1 MNKIKNSASEGTFVF
16 PPSIQSDLFNYLKPE
31 QQDFIKPIL
40 RVLKKP
46 AQEELCCML
55 LDYME
60 SGEVIMTNDVV
71 VGGMFNYLTRYRM
84 PDDDDPADKRI
95 IRPLCTKGFKGPKY
109 QSSKFEPMPIGELI
123 NRFFPNLKNKSLTS
137 NPSPEY
143 EDIFQ
148 SRFTV

>member
-1 MNKIKNSASEGTFVF
+1 MNYNKSNRTSHSSDEGFVF

-31 QQDFIKPIL
+31 QQEFIKPIL
-40 RVLKKP
+40 RVMKKP

-84 PDDDDPADKRI
+84 PNDNDPADKRI
-95 IRPLCTKGFKGPKY
+95 IRPLHYRSHAPQK
-109 QSSKFEPMPIGELI
+109 IGEII
-123 NRFFPNLKNKSLTS
+123 NRFFPQLVKG
-137 NPSPEY
+137 
-143 EDIFQ
+143 
-148 SRFTV
+148 